1 MAKKTGIGTSI
12 VEVSK
17 VRKKTSIG
25 GNNSMISK
33 AMMNKAKRRNY
44 KKYRGQGKKQFT
56 FASFDSN
63 IIIL

>member
-17 VRKKTSIG
+17 TRKKTSIG

-44 KKYRGQGKKQFT
+44 KKYRGQGKK
-56 FASFDSN
+56 
-63 IIIL
+63 